1 MTHRR
6 ENMDKQKLIALAE
19 ELLQEKD
26 ISKRGED
33 LLFLKRQYKYLAD
46 RDEESF
52 YEKQMTEKFNALFEE
67 LAKKEPKLNQ
77 SVAEE
82 KREIIS
88 LAKKLLERKDILK
101 ASKELDSLNLS
112 FKKAGRSSKELD
124 DELFEEFRAIKNEFF
139 AKKRAYFDE
148 LDKSNAEKVLKKKD
162 IISRAKDAI
171 NIKSGKEA
179 NEKMEALLEEW
190 KAVGYSGKEDDALW
204 AEFSAVRK
212 EFNAK
217 KKERHAEMLKL
228 FEERAAKKEELIK
241 SMKKLI
247 ADSDFSKE
255 ELQKVKDL
263 RNEFNRTGFAGKE
276 KEEDL
281 QARFDEAVKKYF
293 DDKKFYTF

>member
-1 MTHRR
+1 M
-6 ENMDKQKLIALAE
+6 NKQRLIELAE
-19 ELLQEKD
+19 ELLKEKD
-26 ISKRGED
+26 LSKRSED
-33 LLFLKRQYKYLAD
+33 LLFLKREYKYLAN

-52 YEKQMTEKFNALFEE
+52 YEKQLTERFNSLFEE

-77 SVAEE
+77 SVADE
-82 KREIIS
+82 KKEIIS
-88 LAKKLLERKDILK
+88 LAKKLLERKDIVK

-124 DELFEEFRAIKNEFF
+124 DQLFEEFKAVKNEFF
-139 AKKRAYFDE
+139 AKKRVYFEE
-148 LDKSNAEKVLKKKD
+148 LEKSNAEKISKKKD
-162 IISRAKDAI
+162 IISRAKEVV
-171 NIKSGKEA
+171 NMKNSKEA
-179 NEKMEALLEEW
+179 NEKMDALLEEW
-190 KAVGYSGKEDDALW
+190 KSVGYAGKEDDALW
-204 AEFSAVRK
+204 SEFSAVRK

-228 FEERAAKKEELIK
+228 FEERALKKEELIK
-241 SMKKLI
+241 TMKKLV

-263 RNEFNRTGFAGKE
+263 RNQFNRTGFAGKE
-276 KEEDL
+276 KDEDL